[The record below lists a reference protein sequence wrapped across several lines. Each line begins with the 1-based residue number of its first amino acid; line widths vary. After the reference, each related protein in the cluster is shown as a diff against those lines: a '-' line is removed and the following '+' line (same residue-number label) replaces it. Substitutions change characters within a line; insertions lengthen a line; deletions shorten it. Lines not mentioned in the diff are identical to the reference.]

1 LGRRVARRRAE
12 LGLSIDQLANRSGM
26 APEYIDYV
34 EHHATSITAEALV
47 RLAAGL
53 ETSSGS
59 LLGEGVDVPSGNA
72 RAGSRPRLEA
82 LTEHE
87 CRTLLGPGGVGRVVF
102 TTDHGPEALPV
113 NYTVVGESVVFR
125 TAPDTPLAAV
135 VDTDVG
141 FEVDR
146 LDEAFSEGWSVLVSG
161 PAKRVREPAVIWRLA
176 DVVEPWAGGD
186 RNVFIRIDPH
196 RVTGRR
202 IRSGTGDL

>member
-1 LGRRVARRRAE
+1 
-12 LGLSIDQLANRSGM
+12 
-26 APEYIDYV
+26 
-34 EHHATSITAEALV
+34 
-47 RLAAGL
+47 
-53 ETSSGS
+53 
-59 LLGEGVDVPSGNA
+59 
-72 RAGSRPRLEA
+72 
-82 LTEHE
+82 
-87 CRTLLGPGGVGRVVF
+87 VGRVVF